1 MLYIFSLGI
10 GMLILDRSP
19 HGTEEFK
26 TILNGNIIWTTGT
39 DLFYTFILYAVIGI
53 FHFIFRKKFFS
64 LSSTGEGSYLWEF
77 LFFLH
82 SPS

>member
-1 MLYIFSLGI
+1 VLYIFSLGI

-39 DLFYTFILYAVIGI
+39 DLFYTFILYAAIGI
-53 FHFIFRKKFFS
+53 FHFIFRKKFLAS
-64 LSSTGEGSYLWEF
+64 PALVKVAISGNSC
-77 LFFLH
+77 FF
-82 SPS
+82 